1 MSEELN
7 EEVRTLTDEIRQLR
21 RAQRVIL
28 DLVVEIRADLDI
40 LLQEEEAT
48 YPAPVAL
55 AVRVN

>member
-1 MSEELN
+1 VSEELN